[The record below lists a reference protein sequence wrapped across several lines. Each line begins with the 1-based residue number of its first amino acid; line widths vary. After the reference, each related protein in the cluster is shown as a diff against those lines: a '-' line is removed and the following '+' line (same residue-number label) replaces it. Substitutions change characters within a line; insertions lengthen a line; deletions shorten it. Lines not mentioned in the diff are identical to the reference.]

1 MPDGARRES
10 AVAHRG
16 STVIRVV
23 DSHTE
28 GEPTRVIIDG
38 WPHPA
43 GETMPERVSDLRR
56 NYDHFRRAV
65 VCEPRGHSA
74 VVGALLTP
82 PVNPGSLA
90 GIVFFNNGTYLG
102 MCGHGLIGV
111 VRTLEYLGWLSPGV
125 ARFDTPAGSVSA
137 ELNENGAVTI

>member
-1 MPDGARRES
+1 MQK
-10 AVAHRG
+10 
-16 STVIRVV
+16 IRVI

-90 GIVFFNNGTYLG
+90 GVVFFNNGTYLG
-102 MCGHGLIGV
+102 MCGHGTMGV
-111 VRTLEYLGWLSPGV
+111 IVTLAHLRRIVLLKKAHVR
-125 ARFDTPAGSVSA
+125 DH
-137 ELNENGAVTI
+137 ELHPLRLVLADQFVRL